1 MAVDIERVA
10 APTTELRDLIDGL
23 DRALKGPYKPEQHH
37 ALSYDE
43 LFQDHVRM
51 FMARLDGVAVGC
63 GGVALLDGFAE
74 VKRMFTRPAARRLG
88 VARAIMA
95 RLESE
100 ARSAGYALLRLETGM
115 YQQESIAF
123 YERAGFHRR
132 DPFGDYLAL
141 PPDAIATSLF
151 FEKGL
156 G

>member
-1 MAVDIERVA
+1 MALIVERVA
-10 APTTELRDLIDGL
+10 APTAELRDLIAGL
-23 DRALKGPYKPEQHH
+23 DRALTGPYKPEQRH

-88 VARAIMA
+88 VARAIME

-115 YQQESIAF
+115 YQRESMAF
-123 YERAGFHRR
+123 YERAGFRRR
-132 DPFGDYLAL
+132 DPFGDYLSL
-141 PPDAIATSLF
+141 PPDSIATSLF
-151 FEKGL
+151 YEKSL